1 MPAIRALGVDEPILA
16 GGRVVTFWDAVSERS
31 EYGTPAELA
40 VLLRRL
46 HALAPPV
53 DLDLAPV
60 EPFRRA
66 LPRIDSASRLSKDD
80 REFLRRRC
88 AELIDAYAGVT
99 FELAPGVVHG
109 DASVGNVIR
118 DREGRPLFADLDG
131 FAVGPREWDLVLT
144 ALYFERFGWHTA
156 EEYAAFV
163 DAYGYD
169 VTAWDGYPVLADVRE
184 FLMVTWLSQNAAS
197 DPKVA
202 EELARRIADL
212 RTGASRK
219 GWQPF

>member
-1 MPAIRALGVDEPILA
+1 
-16 GGRVVTFWDAVSERS
+16 
-31 EYGTPAELA
+31 
-40 VLLRRL
+40 
-46 HALAPPV
+46 
-53 DLDLAPV
+53 
-60 EPFRRA
+60 
-66 LPRIDSASRLSKDD
+66 LPRIESAYGLSKDD
-80 REFLRRRC
+80 RQFLRRRC
-88 AELIDAYAGVT
+88 AELVDAYAGLN

-118 DREGRPLFADLDG
+118 DRDGRALFADLDG

-156 EEYAAFV
+156 QEYAAFV

-169 VTAWDGYPVLADVRE
+169 VMAWDGYPVLADVRE

-212 RTGASRK
+212 RTGASRT